1 MHERLR
7 ARLKYLRGFG
17 RLPDL
22 ENPRLFSEKVVA
34 AKLTWRSPMMPILAD
49 KVRVKEVVSQRLGAD
64 WVTPSLFSGPELPPR
79 DRRDWPLPLVIKANH
94 GCGYNLFLKEERD
107 KQWPRIEREVRRWL
121 AGRYGAHEGEW
132 HYTDI
137 VPQVL
142 VEPMIGGSIPS
153 TEYKF
158 FCFGGR
164 VEFIEVH
171 LRRGDLRECANMD
184 RDWNLHPFTLLM
196 PRATTPPPR
205 PQSLEEMIR
214 GAEVLAEGFPFVR
227 IDLYEVDGRPR
238 FGEVTFYP
246 ASGRIKPDPPEY
258 DRIYGDLWPPG
269 LPADRAEG
277 AGSRSIHSRARS
289 K

>member
-1 MHERLR
+1 MNVRRTYERLR
-7 ARLKYLRGFG
+7 ARLIYCRGFG

-49 KVRVKEVVSQRLGAD
+49 KVLVKEIVSQRLGAA
-64 WVTPSLFSGPELPPR
+64 WVTPSLFSGPQLPPR
-79 DRRDWPLPLVIKANH
+79 DQRDWPLPLVIKANH
-94 GCGYNLFLKEERD
+94 GCGYNVFLKDESD
-107 KQWPRIEREVRRWL
+107 KEWEAIEPRIRRWL
-121 AGRYGAHEGEW
+121 SGRYGAHDAEWLYGE
-132 HYTDI
+132 I
-137 VPQVL
+137 VPQAL

-158 FCFGGR
+158 FCFAGR
-164 VEFIEVH
+164 VEFIEAH
-171 LRRGDLRECANMD
+171 LRRGDVRECANMD
-184 RDWNLHPFTLLM
+184 RAWTFHPFTLLM

-227 IDLYEVDGRPR
+227 IDLYEIDGRPR

-246 ASGRIKPDPPEY
+246 ASGRIKPNPPEY
-258 DRIYGDLWPPG
+258 DQIYGDLWPSG
-269 LPADRAEG
+269 LPTGKA
-277 AGSRSIHSRARS
+277 ARPI
-289 K
+289 